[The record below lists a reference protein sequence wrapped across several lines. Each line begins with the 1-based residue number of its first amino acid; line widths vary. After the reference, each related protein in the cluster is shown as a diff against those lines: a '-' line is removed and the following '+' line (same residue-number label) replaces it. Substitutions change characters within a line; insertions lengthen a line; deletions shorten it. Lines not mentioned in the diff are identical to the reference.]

1 MRICVL
7 GQGYVGLPLA
17 LRAAAAGHTVTGY
30 EPDRRRCESLAAGSS
45 YIEDIGSNRLRDALS
60 SGAYIP
66 TSDPRDLKGFD
77 VAVITVPTPLT
88 DRAPDLSCVREAGEL
103 LGALLEPGATV
114 VLESTTYPG
123 TTRDVLIPLLEQ
135 GSGLVAG
142 RDFHVGFSPERIDP
156 GNSAWTLENTPK
168 IVAGL
173 TESCLAR
180 VKAFYDSVTEVTV
193 PASGLE
199 EAELAKVFENTYRH
213 VNIALVNELSRMAHT
228 LGVDVW
234 HTLDLAATKPFGFAK
249 FLPGPGVGGHC
260 LPIDPVYLSHHVK
273 ARHGQTFRL
282 IELAQDINE
291 SQPDYVV
298 RRLQDALNRRFRR
311 SVHGARILALG
322 AAYKPGTADAR
333 QSPAVQV
340 IDRLRA
346 MGADVTV
353 VDPYLSDG
361 GSTSIPFS
369 AGTGAD
375 TGVGADTRAG
385 ADTEAGTGVEADTR
399 TGAAVSVADFDAVV
413 LLTSH
418 GEFDL
423 ARVASEAA
431 YVLDTRGVMERAP
444 HVERL

>member
-1 MRICVL
+1 MHICVL

-17 LRAAAAGHTVTGY
+17 VRAAEAGHAVTGY
-30 EPDRRRCESLAAGSS
+30 EPDRARCEALAAGSS
-45 YIEDIGSNRLRDALS
+45 YVEDIGDDRLRAVLDSDAYY
-60 SGAYIP
+60 A
-66 TSDPRDLKGFD
+66 TSDPQDLKGFD

-88 DRAPDLSCVREAGEL
+88 DRAPDLSCVRDAGRVLAEWI
-103 LGALLEPGATV
+103 EPGATV
-114 VLESTTYPG
+114 VLESTTHPG
-123 TTRDVLIPLLEQ
+123 TTRDVLVPLLEE

-156 GNSAWTLENTPK
+156 GNPDWRLENTPK
-168 IVAGL
+168 IVSGL
-173 TESCLAR
+173 TDGCLQR
-180 VKAFYDSVTEVTV
+180 VKAFYDTVTEVTV

-234 HTLDLAATKPFGFAK
+234 HTLELAATKPFGFTK

-298 RRLQDALNRRFRR
+298 RRLQDALSRRFRR

-322 AAYKPGTADAR
+322 AAYKPGTSDAR
-333 QSPAVQV
+333 QSPAVEV
-340 IDRLRA
+340 IDRLRQ

-353 VDPYLSDG
+353 VDPYLAETDG
-361 GSTSIPFS
+361 GCREIPF
-369 AGTGAD
+369 GATAAD
-375 TGVGADTRAG
+375 VTVGG
-385 ADTEAGTGVEADTR
+385 Y
-399 TGAAVSVADFDAVV
+399 DAVV
-413 LLTSH
+413 LLTPH

-423 ARVASEAA
+423 DRLAAEAS
-431 YVLDTRGVMERAP
+431 YVLDTRGVMTAAS
-444 HVERL
+444 HIERL

>member
-1 MRICVL
+1 MHICVL

-17 LRAAAAGHTVTGY
+17 LRAAEAGHTVTGY
-30 EPDRRRCESLAAGSS
+30 EPDIRRCRQLSEGSS
-45 YIEDIGSNRLRDALS
+45 YIEDIDSARLREVLA
-60 SGAYIP
+60 SGAYAP
-66 TSDPRDLKGFD
+66 SSDPKDLKGFD
-77 VAVITVPTPLT
+77 IAVITVPTPLT
-88 DRAPDLSCVREAGEL
+88 DRTPDLSCVRAAARDL
-103 LGALLEPGATV
+103 AVRLEPGATV
-114 VLESTTYPG
+114 VLESTTHPG
-123 TTRDVLIPLLEQ
+123 TTRDVLIPLLEE

-156 GNSAWTLENTPK
+156 GNPDWRLENTPK

-173 TESCLAR
+173 TDACLRR

-234 HTLDLAATKPFGFAK
+234 HTLELAATKPFGFTK
-249 FLPGPGVGGHC
+249 FLPGPGVGGHY

-273 ARHGQTFRL
+273 TRHGKTFRL
-282 IELAQDINE
+282 IELAQDINDG
-291 SQPDYVV
+291 QPDYVV
-298 RRLQDALNRRFRR
+298 QRLQDTLSRRFRR

-333 QSPAVQV
+333 QSPAVHV

-353 VDPYLSDG
+353 VDPYLSGEDCRD
-361 GSTSIPFS
+361 IPF
-369 AGTGAD
+369 AGTD
-375 TGVGADTRAG
+375 
-385 ADTEAGTGVEADTR
+385 
-399 TGAAVSVADFDAVV
+399 AAVRVADFDAVV
-413 LLTSH
+413 LLTPH
-418 GEFDL
+418 AAFDL
-423 ARVASEAA
+423 TRVADEATF
-431 YVLDTRGVMERAP
+431 VLDTRGVMP
-444 HVERL
+444 HAAHIEQL

>member
-1 MRICVL
+1 MRVCVL

-17 LRAAAAGHTVTGY
+17 LRAAEVGHTVTGY
-30 EPDRRRCESLAAGSS
+30 EPDRHRCEKLAAGSS
-45 YIEDIGSNRLRDALS
+45 YIEDIDSARLQRLLRSGVYTAS
-60 SGAYIP
+60 S
-66 TSDPRDLKGFD
+66 DQRDLKGFD
-77 VAVITVPTPLT
+77 VAIITVPTPLT
-88 DRAPDLSCVREAGEL
+88 DRAPDLSCVREAGGML
-103 LGALLEPGATV
+103 AGWLEPGATV
-114 VLESTTYPG
+114 VLESTTHPG
-123 TTRDVLIPLLEQ
+123 TTRDVLVPLLEE

-156 GNSAWTLENTPK
+156 GNADWRLENTPK
-168 IVAGL
+168 IVSGL
-173 TESCLAR
+173 TDACLR
-180 VKAFYDSVTEVTV
+180 KVKAFYDTVTDMTV

-213 VNIALVNELSRMAHT
+213 VNIALVNELARMAHT

-234 HTLDLAATKPFGFAK
+234 DTLELAGTKPFGFTK

-273 ARHGQTFRL
+273 SRHGQTFRL

-298 RRLQDALNRRFRR
+298 RRLQDALSRRFRR
-311 SVHGARILALG
+311 SVHGARILAVG
-322 AAYKPGTADAR
+322 AAYKPGTADVR

-340 IDRLRA
+340 IDRLRT

-353 VDPYLSDG
+353 VDPYLVDG
-361 GSTSIPFS
+361 GIREIPFTTGT
-369 AGTGAD
+369 AGDG
-375 TGVGADTRAG
+375 GM
-385 ADTEAGTGVEADTR
+385 
-399 TGAAVSVADFDAVV
+399 SVADFDAIV
-413 LLTSH
+413 LLTPH

-423 ARVASEAA
+423 SQLAAEAA
-431 YVLDTRGVMERAP
+431 YVLDTRGVMAAAP

>member
-1 MRICVL
+1 MHICVL

-17 LRAAAAGHTVTGY
+17 VRAAEAGHAVTGY
-30 EPDRRRCESLAAGSS
+30 EPDRARCEALAAGSS
-45 YIEDIGSNRLRDALS
+45 YVEDIGDDRLQAVLDSDAYY
-60 SGAYIP
+60 A
-66 TSDPRDLKGFD
+66 TSDPQDLKGFD
-77 VAVITVPTPLT
+77 IAVITVPTPLT
-88 DRAPDLSCVREAGEL
+88 DRAPDLSCVRDAGRVLAEWI
-103 LGALLEPGATV
+103 EPGATV
-114 VLESTTYPG
+114 VLESTTHPG
-123 TTRDVLIPLLEQ
+123 TTRDVLVPLLEE

-156 GNSAWTLENTPK
+156 GNPDWRLENTPK

-173 TESCLAR
+173 TEGCLER
-180 VKAFYDSVTEVTV
+180 VKGFYDTVTEVTV

-234 HTLDLAATKPFGFAK
+234 HTLELAATKPFGFTK

-298 RRLQDALNRRFRR
+298 RRLQDALSRRFRR

-322 AAYKPGTADAR
+322 AAYKPGTSDAR
-333 QSPAVQV
+333 QSPAVEV
-340 IDRLRA
+340 TDRLRQ

-353 VDPYLSDG
+353 VDPYLAVTDG
-361 GSTSIPFS
+361 GCREIPLGATA
-369 AGTGAD
+369 AGVT
-375 TGVGADTRAG
+375 VGDY
-385 ADTEAGTGVEADTR
+385 
-399 TGAAVSVADFDAVV
+399 DAVV
-413 LLTSH
+413 LLTPH

-423 ARVASEAA
+423 DRIAAEAS
-431 YVLDTRGVMERAP
+431 YVLDTRGVMTAAS
-444 HVERL
+444 HIERL

>member
-1 MRICVL
+1 MHISVL

-17 LRAAAAGHTVTGY
+17 LQAAEAGHTVTGY
-30 EPDRRRCESLAAGSS
+30 EPDPNRCQSLAAGLS
-45 YIEDIGSNRLRDALS
+45 YIEDIDSARLRDVLR
-60 SGAYIP
+60 SGAYTP
-66 TSDPRDLKGFD
+66 SANPKDLKGFD

-103 LGALLEPGATV
+103 LGRWLEPGATV
-114 VLESTTYPG
+114 VLESTTHPG
-123 TTRDVLIPLLEQ
+123 TTREVLIPLLEE

-156 GNSAWTLENTPK
+156 GNPVWRLENTPK

-173 TESCLAR
+173 TEACLHR
-180 VKAFYDSVTEVTV
+180 VKSFYDSVTDITV

-234 HTLDLAATKPFGFAK
+234 HTLELAATKPFGFTK

-273 ARHGQTFRL
+273 TQHGQTFRL

-298 RRLQDALNRRFRR
+298 RRLQDALSRRFRC

-322 AAYKPGTADAR
+322 AAYKPGTADSR

-340 IDRLRA
+340 IDRLRG

-361 GSTSIPFS
+361 GFKDIPF
-369 AGTGAD
+369 AAAD
-375 TGVGADTRAG
+375 NAR
-385 ADTEAGTGVEADTR
+385 
-399 TGAAVSVADFDAVV
+399 SVADFDAVV
-413 LLTSH
+413 LLTPH

-423 ARVASEAA
+423 TKVADEAA
-431 YVLDTRGVMERAP
+431 YVLDTRGAMP
-444 HVERL
+444 LHDNVERL

>member
-1 MRICVL
+1 MHICVL

-17 LRAAAAGHTVTGY
+17 VRAAEAGHAVTGY
-30 EPDRRRCESLAAGSS
+30 EPDRARCEALAAGSS
-45 YIEDIGSNRLRDALS
+45 YVEDIGDDRLRAVLDSDAYY
-60 SGAYIP
+60 A
-66 TSDPRDLKGFD
+66 TSDPQDLKGFD
-77 VAVITVPTPLT
+77 IAVITVPTPLT
-88 DRAPDLSCVREAGEL
+88 DRAPDLSCVRDAGRVLAEWI
-103 LGALLEPGATV
+103 EPGATV
-114 VLESTTYPG
+114 VLESTTHPG
-123 TTRDVLIPLLEQ
+123 TTRDVLVPLLEE

-156 GNSAWTLENTPK
+156 GNPDWRLENTPK
-168 IVAGL
+168 IVSGL
-173 TESCLAR
+173 TEGCLQR
-180 VKAFYDSVTEVTV
+180 VKAFYDTVTEVTV

-234 HTLDLAATKPFGFAK
+234 HTLELAATKPFGFTK

-298 RRLQDALNRRFRR
+298 RRLQDALSRRFRR

-322 AAYKPGTADAR
+322 AAYKPGTSDAR
-333 QSPAVQV
+333 QSPAVEV
-340 IDRLRA
+340 TDRLRQ

-353 VDPYLSDG
+353 VDPYLAETDG
-361 GSTSIPFS
+361 GCREIPFG
-369 AGTGAD
+369 GTAAD
-375 TGVGADTRAG
+375 GTVGDY
-385 ADTEAGTGVEADTR
+385 
-399 TGAAVSVADFDAVV
+399 DAVV
-413 LLTSH
+413 LLTPH

-423 ARVASEAA
+423 DRLAAEAS
-431 YVLDTRGVMERAP
+431 YVLDTRGAMTAAS
-444 HVERL
+444 HIERL

>member
-1 MRICVL
+1 MHICVL

-17 LRAAAAGHTVTGY
+17 VRAAEVGHTVTGY
-30 EPDRRRCESLAAGSS
+30 EPDRARCEALAAGSS
-45 YIEDIGSNRLRDALS
+45 YVEDIGDDRLRAVL
-60 SGAYIP
+60 GADSYYAS
-66 TSDPRDLKGFD
+66 SDPQDLKGFD
-77 VAVITVPTPLT
+77 IAVITVPTPLT
-88 DRAPDLSCVREAGEL
+88 DRAPDLSCVRDAGSVLAEWI
-103 LGALLEPGATV
+103 EPGATV
-114 VLESTTYPG
+114 VLESTTHPG
-123 TTRDVLIPLLEQ
+123 TTRDVLVPLLEE

-156 GNSAWTLENTPK
+156 GNADWRLENTPK

-173 TESCLAR
+173 TEDCLRR
-180 VKAFYDSVTEVTV
+180 VKDFYDTVTDVTV

-213 VNIALVNELSRMAHT
+213 LNIALVNELSRMAHT

-234 HTLDLAATKPFGFAK
+234 HTLELAATKPFGFTR

-298 RRLQDALNRRFRR
+298 RRLQDALSRRFRR

-322 AAYKPGTADAR
+322 AAYKPGTSDAR
-333 QSPAVQV
+333 QSPAVEV
-340 IDRLRA
+340 TDRLRQ

-353 VDPYLSDG
+353 VDPYLPETDG
-361 GSTSIPFS
+361 GYREIPFGSTSS
-369 AGTGAD
+369 TGA
-375 TGVGADTRAG
+375 VG
-385 ADTEAGTGVEADTR
+385 
-399 TGAAVSVADFDAVV
+399 DFDAVV
-413 LLTSH
+413 LLTPH

-423 ARVASEAA
+423 VRLAAEAA
-431 YVLDTRGVMERAP
+431 YVLDTRGVMAAAP
-444 HVERL
+444 HIERL

>member
-1 MRICVL
+1 MHICVL

-17 LRAAAAGHTVTGY
+17 VRAAEAGHAVTGY
-30 EPDRRRCESLAAGSS
+30 EPDGARCEALAAGSS
-45 YIEDIGSNRLRDALS
+45 YVEDIGDDRLQAVLDSDAYY
-60 SGAYIP
+60 A
-66 TSDPRDLKGFD
+66 TSDPQDLKGFD

-88 DRAPDLSCVREAGEL
+88 DRAPDLSCVRDAGR
-103 LGALLEPGATV
+103 ALAEWIEPGATV
-114 VLESTTYPG
+114 VLESTTHPG
-123 TTRDVLIPLLEQ
+123 TTRDVLVPLLEE

-156 GNSAWTLENTPK
+156 GNPDWRLENTPK

-173 TESCLAR
+173 TEGCLRR
-180 VKAFYDSVTEVTV
+180 VKDFYDTVTDVTV

-234 HTLDLAATKPFGFAK
+234 HTLELAATKPFGFTK

-298 RRLQDALNRRFRR
+298 RRLQDALSRRFRR

-322 AAYKPGTADAR
+322 AAYKPGTSDAR
-333 QSPAVQV
+333 QSPAVEV
-340 IDRLRA
+340 SDRLRQ

-353 VDPYLSDG
+353 VDPYLPDG
-361 GSTSIPFS
+361 GSRSIPF
-369 AGTGAD
+369 AAEDVGTG
-375 TGVGADTRAG
+375 TC
-385 ADTEAGTGVEADTR
+385 
-399 TGAAVSVADFDAVV
+399 VADFDAVV
-413 LLTSH
+413 LLTPH
-418 GEFDL
+418 AEFDL
-423 ARVASEAA
+423 DRLADEAS
-431 YVLDTRGVMERAP
+431 YVLDTRGVMAAAP
-444 HVERL
+444 HVELL

>member
-1 MRICVL
+1 MHICVL

-17 LRAAAAGHTVTGY
+17 VRAAEAGHAVTGY
-30 EPDRRRCESLAAGSS
+30 EPDRARCEALAAGSS
-45 YIEDIGSNRLRDALS
+45 YVEDIGDDRLRAVLDSDAYY
-60 SGAYIP
+60 A
-66 TSDPRDLKGFD
+66 TSDPQDLKGFD
-77 VAVITVPTPLT
+77 IAVITVPTPLT
-88 DRAPDLSCVREAGEL
+88 DRAPDLSCVRDAGRVLAEWI
-103 LGALLEPGATV
+103 EPGATV
-114 VLESTTYPG
+114 VLESTTHPG
-123 TTRDVLIPLLEQ
+123 TTRDVLVPLLEE

-156 GNSAWTLENTPK
+156 GNPDWRLENTPK
-168 IVAGL
+168 IVSGL
-173 TESCLAR
+173 TEGCLRR
-180 VKAFYDSVTEVTV
+180 VKAFYDTVTEVTV

-234 HTLDLAATKPFGFAK
+234 HTLELAATKPFGFTK

-298 RRLQDALNRRFRR
+298 RRLQDALSRRFRR

-322 AAYKPGTADAR
+322 AAYKPGTSDAR
-333 QSPAVQV
+333 QSPAVEV
-340 IDRLRA
+340 TDRLRQ

-353 VDPYLSDG
+353 VDPYLAVTDG
-361 GSTSIPFS
+361 GCREIPF
-369 AGTGAD
+369 GATAAD
-375 TGVGADTRAG
+375 VTVGDY
-385 ADTEAGTGVEADTR
+385 
-399 TGAAVSVADFDAVV
+399 DAVV
-413 LLTSH
+413 LLTPH

-423 ARVASEAA
+423 DRLAAEAS
-431 YVLDTRGVMERAP
+431 YVLDTRGVMTAAS
-444 HVERL
+444 HIERL

>member
-1 MRICVL
+1 MHICVL

-17 LRAAAAGHTVTGY
+17 VRAAEAGHAVTGY
-30 EPDRRRCESLAAGSS
+30 EPDRARCEALAAGSS
-45 YIEDIGSNRLRDALS
+45 YVEDIGDDRLRAVLDSDAYY
-60 SGAYIP
+60 A
-66 TSDPRDLKGFD
+66 TCDPQDLKGFD
-77 VAVITVPTPLT
+77 IAVITVPTPLT
-88 DRAPDLSCVREAGEL
+88 DRAPDLSCVRDAGRVLAEWI
-103 LGALLEPGATV
+103 EPGATV
-114 VLESTTYPG
+114 VLESTTHPG
-123 TTRDVLIPLLEQ
+123 TTRDVLVPLLEE

-156 GNSAWTLENTPK
+156 GNPDWRLENTPK

-173 TESCLAR
+173 TEGCLER
-180 VKAFYDSVTEVTV
+180 LKGFYDTVTEVTV

-234 HTLDLAATKPFGFAK
+234 HTLELAATKPFGFTK

-298 RRLQDALNRRFRR
+298 RRLQDALSRRFRR

-322 AAYKPGTADAR
+322 AAYKPGTSDAR
-333 QSPAVQV
+333 QSPAVEV
-340 IDRLRA
+340 TDRLRQ

-353 VDPYLSDG
+353 VDPYLPVAGDG
-361 GSTSIPFS
+361 SREIPF
-369 AGTGAD
+369 GATAAD
-375 TGVGADTRAG
+375 VTVG
-385 ADTEAGTGVEADTR
+385 
-399 TGAAVSVADFDAVV
+399 DFDAVV
-413 LLTSH
+413 LLTPH

-423 ARVASEAA
+423 DRLAAEAS
-431 YVLDTRGVMERAP
+431 YVLDTRGVMTAAS
-444 HVERL
+444 HIERL

>member
-1 MRICVL
+1 MHICVL

-17 LRAAAAGHTVTGY
+17 VRAAEAGHAVTGY
-30 EPDRRRCESLAAGSS
+30 EPDRARCEALAAGSS
-45 YIEDIGSNRLRDALS
+45 YVEDIGDDRLRAVLDSDAYY
-60 SGAYIP
+60 A
-66 TSDPRDLKGFD
+66 TSDPQDLKGFD

-88 DRAPDLSCVREAGEL
+88 DRAPDLSCVRDAGRVLAEWI
-103 LGALLEPGATV
+103 EPGATV
-114 VLESTTYPG
+114 VLESTTHPG
-123 TTRDVLIPLLEQ
+123 TTRDVLVPLLEE

-142 RDFHVGFSPERIDP
+142 QDFHVGFSPERIDP
-156 GNSAWTLENTPK
+156 GNPDWRLENTPK
-168 IVAGL
+168 IVSGL
-173 TESCLAR
+173 TDGCLQR
-180 VKAFYDSVTEVTV
+180 VKAFYDTVTEVTV

-234 HTLDLAATKPFGFAK
+234 HTLELAATKPFGFTK

-298 RRLQDALNRRFRR
+298 RRLQDALSRRFRR

-322 AAYKPGTADAR
+322 AAYKPGTSDAR
-333 QSPAVQV
+333 QSPAVEV
-340 IDRLRA
+340 TDRLRQ

-353 VDPYLSDG
+353 VDPYLAVTDG
-361 GSTSIPFS
+361 GCREIPF
-369 AGTGAD
+369 GATTAD
-375 TGVGADTRAG
+375 MTVGDY
-385 ADTEAGTGVEADTR
+385 
-399 TGAAVSVADFDAVV
+399 DAVV
-413 LLTSH
+413 LLTPH

-423 ARVASEAA
+423 DRLAAEAS
-431 YVLDTRGVMERAP
+431 YVLDTRGVMTAAS
-444 HVERL
+444 HIERL

>member
-1 MRICVL
+1 MHICVL

-17 LRAAAAGHTVTGY
+17 LQAAEAGHTVTGY
-30 EPDRRRCESLAAGSS
+30 EPDQSRCERLAAGSS
-45 YIEDIGSNRLRDALS
+45 YIEDINSTRLQHVLR
-60 SGAYIP
+60 SGAYTP
-66 TSDPRDLKGFD
+66 SSDPKELKGFD

-88 DRAPDLSCVREAGEL
+88 DRTPDLSCVREAGRTL
-103 LGALLEPGATV
+103 ATWLEPGATV
-114 VLESTTYPG
+114 VLESTTHPG
-123 TTRDVLIPLLEQ
+123 TTRDVLLPLLEE
-135 GSGLVAG
+135 GSGLIAG

-156 GNSAWTLENTPK
+156 GNAVWRLENTPK

-173 TESCLAR
+173 TEACLRR
-180 VKAFYDSVTEVTV
+180 VKAFYDSVTDVTV

-234 HTLDLAATKPFGFAK
+234 HTLELAATKPFGFTK

-273 ARHGQTFRL
+273 TRHGQTFRF

-298 RRLQDALNRRFRR
+298 RRLQDALSSRFSR
-311 SVHGARILALG
+311 SLHGAHILALG
-322 AAYKPGTADAR
+322 AAYKPGTSDAR
-333 QSPAVQV
+333 QSPAIQV
-340 IDRLRA
+340 IDRLRG

-353 VDPYLSDG
+353 VDPYLSDSG
-361 GSTSIPFS
+361 CREIPF
-369 AGTGAD
+369 
-375 TGVGADTRAG
+375 
-385 ADTEAGTGVEADTR
+385 
-399 TGAAVSVADFDAVV
+399 AAAEDNTSVADFDAVV

-418 GEFDL
+418 GDFDL
-423 ARVASEAA
+423 TRIADEAV
-431 YVLDTRGVMERAP
+431 YVLDTRGVMP
-444 HVERL
+444 LGDNIERL

>member
-1 MRICVL
+1 MHVCVL

-17 LRAAAAGHTVTGY
+17 LSAAEAGHVVTGY
-30 EPDRRRCESLAAGSS
+30 EPDRERCDKLAAGTS
-45 YIEDIGSNRLRDALS
+45 YVEDIPSTRLRAVLRS
-60 SGAYIP
+60 AAYRP
-66 TSDPRDLKGFD
+66 SPDPKDLKGFD
-77 VAVITVPTPLT
+77 IAVITVPTPLT
-88 DRAPDLSCVREAGEL
+88 DRAPDLTCVREAARTL
-103 LGALLEPGATV
+103 ARWLEPGATV
-114 VLESTTYPG
+114 VLESTTHPG
-123 TTRDVLIPLLEQ
+123 TTRDVLIPLLEE
-135 GSGLVAG
+135 GSGLIAG

-156 GNSAWTLENTPK
+156 GNADWRLDNTPK

-173 TESCLAR
+173 TDACLQR
-180 VKAFYDSVTEVTV
+180 VKTFYDSVTDVTV

-234 HTLDLAATKPFGFAK
+234 HTLELAATKPFGFTR

-298 RRLQDALNRRFRR
+298 RRLQDALSSRFRR

-322 AAYKPGTADAR
+322 AAYKPGTSDAR

-346 MGADVTV
+346 MGADVVV
-353 VDPYLSDG
+353 VDPHLPE
-361 GSTSIPFS
+361 GSRRHIPF
-369 AGTGAD
+369 
-375 TGVGADTRAG
+375 AG
-385 ADTEAGTGVEADTR
+385 AAGATDAPGTA
-399 TGAAVSVADFDAVV
+399 GAASGESVADFDAVV
-413 LLTSH
+413 LLTPH
-418 GEFDL
+418 AEFDL
-423 ARVASEAA
+423 AQLADEAA
-431 YVLDTRGVMERAP
+431 YVLDTRGAMTPAP